1 MSRKRRRR
9 HAGQHKAQPVEAVP
23 PRPKKPTRKAVTP
36 RFPLEKVTYGVFG
49 VVLAVGAFFL
59 LRAGFTGSGSVPT
72 VEGRAAVQGQPAPDF
87 TASALDGGSLTL
99 SSLRGKPVMI
109 NFFASWCDQCRA
121 ELPGIEAVYLRHMGD
136 GFTVVGVNALES
148 GDGKAMY
155 RSLNLTFPAVYD
167 PGQPGPIANA
177 YGITNALPGS
187 IFIDKQGRV
196 ALIVRGAVSE
206 GTVEQEAVK
215 LIQAA

>member
-9 HAGQHKAQPVEAVP
+9 HTGEHKAQLAEAP
-23 PRPKKPTRKAVTP
+23 ARPKRPQRKASP
-36 RFPLEKVTYGVFG
+36 RFPVEKFAYGVVG
-49 VVLAVGAFFL
+49 LAVAVGAFFL
-59 LRAGFTGSGSVPT
+59 LRAGFTGAGSVPT
-72 VEGRAAVQGQPAPDF
+72 VEGRSAAQGQPAPDF
-87 TASALDGGSLTL
+87 TATTLDGGSLTL

-109 NFFASWCDQCRA
+109 NFFASWCDQCKA
-121 ELPGIEAVYLRHMGD
+121 ELPGIEAVYLRHMAD

-155 RSLNLTFPAVYD
+155 RSLKLTFPAVYD
-167 PGQPGPIANA
+167 PGQPGPIASA
-177 YGITNALPGS
+177 YGITTALPGS

-196 ALIVRGAVSE
+196 VRIVRGAVSE